1 CAHTEAVRKLVVGRL
16 TCTAF
21 DDGERRGYR
30 FTGQGT
36 YAALLPGGIT
46 PMVVTPAGVGHA
58 GLPAV
63 LLAILAR
70 VVHGASTSIALV
82 LVLEGKIRDGMLAF
96 SRGSCRTCP
105 RCDVTSPRTA

>member
-1 CAHTEAVRKLVVGRL
+1 MERQLLAPATRGSRCCAHTEAVRKLVVGRL

-46 PMVVTPAGVGHA
+46 PMVVTPAGVGDP

-63 LLAILAR
+63 
-70 VVHGASTSIALV
+70 
-82 LVLEGKIRDGMLAF
+82 
-96 SRGSCRTCP
+96 
-105 RCDVTSPRTA
+105 